1 MHSKE
6 HNGCNPGK
14 VQEPGR
20 EHDKVVAPGVGQF
33 SSAGIGGLGIGEECQ
48 KAEPN
53 RDVKTPK
60 DWASEKLVVVARY

>member
-1 MHSKE
+1 MHNKE
-6 HNGCNPGK
+6 HNGCNPSK

-20 EHDKVVAPGVGQF
+20 EHDKVIAPGISQPSGASV
-33 SSAGIGGLGIGEECQ
+33 SRLGIRKKRE
-48 KAEPN
+48 KAEPH